1 MKVIKDINT
10 AEKNNFNYSKPT
22 PPPSVVPNDEQLDE
36 VDEDWQASKN
46 SSHSQGIKKIL
57 SPAYEMQTSEEPVKT
72 SASQPIATTG
82 TQQTRT
88 LAQMREQLAMK
99 RKGLFELI
107 SVR

>member
-36 VDEDWQASKN
+36 VDEDWQTSKN
-46 SSHSQGIKKIL
+46 SSHSQGMKKIL

-72 SASQPIATTG
+72 SASQPIVTTG

-107 SVR
+107 SVK